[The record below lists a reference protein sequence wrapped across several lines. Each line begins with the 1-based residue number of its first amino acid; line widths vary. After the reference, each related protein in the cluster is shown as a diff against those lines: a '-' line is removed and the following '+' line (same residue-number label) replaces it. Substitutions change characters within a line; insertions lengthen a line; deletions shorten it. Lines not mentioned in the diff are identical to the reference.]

1 MPLLNNKVN
10 NQTKERQMALKHVG
24 RIRTNK
30 NRVVVA
36 YRTVPGDAKH
46 AVIVNIQALSAD
58 EHDSL
63 MTQVESQA
71 GQDAY
76 EFAEMMARATLPD
89 GRNMLAAFHTT
100 GKMMKVAVEDVEMQP
115 DHQTVLPLNELNE
128 MIAKQRGVTIDELAI
143 QPNVPATPQAEAKPV
158 ASMQTADIK
167 APQDA
172 VLSDED
178 LAAQYRSQADSLYK
192 EAKALRAQAEELVPT
207 TKKSKAKATASA
219 AG

>member
-1 MPLLNNKVN
+1 
-10 NQTKERQMALKHVG
+10 MALKHVG
-24 RIRTNK
+24 RIKKSKNK
-30 NRVVVA
+30 VVVA
-36 YRTVPGDAKH
+36 YRTIPGDSKSC
-46 AVIVNIQALSAD
+46 VVVNTQALSAD

-63 MTQVESQA
+63 MVQVESQA
-71 GQDAY
+71 GQSSY
-76 EFAEMMARATLPD
+76 EFAEMMARASLPD

-100 GKMMKVAVEDVEMQP
+100 GKMMKVAVEEVEMQP
-115 DHQTVLPLNELNE
+115 DHQTTIPLNELNQ
-128 MIAKQRGVTIDELAI
+128 MIADQKGVTIDELAL
-143 QPNVPATPQAEAKPV
+143 QPNTPANTESKATPV

-167 APQDA
+167 APAQDS

-192 EAKALRAQAEELVPT
+192 EAKALRAQAEDLVPT

>member
-1 MPLLNNKVN
+1 
-10 NQTKERQMALKHVG
+10 MALKHVG
-24 RIRTNK
+24 RIK
-30 NRVVVA
+30 KSKSKVVVA
-36 YRTVPGDAKH
+36 YRTIPGDSKSC
-46 AVIVNIQALSAD
+46 VVVNTQVLGAD

-71 GQDAY
+71 GQSAY
-76 EFAEMMARATLPD
+76 EFAEMMARASLPD

-100 GKMMKVAVEDVEMQP
+100 GKMMKLAVDDVEMQP
-115 DHQTVLPLNELNE
+115 DHQTIIPLNELNQ
-128 MIAKQRGVTIDELAI
+128 MIADQKGVTIDELAL
-143 QPNVPATPQAEAKPV
+143 QPNVPAKTESKATPV

-167 APQDA
+167 APAQDS
-172 VLSDED
+172 VLTDED

-192 EAKALRAQAEELVPT
+192 EAKALRAQAEDLVPT

>member
-1 MPLLNNKVN
+1 
-10 NQTKERQMALKHVG
+10 MALKHVG
-24 RIRTNK
+24 RIKKSKNK
-30 NRVVVA
+30 VIVA
-36 YRTVPGDAKH
+36 YRTLPGDSKSC
-46 AVIVNIQALSAD
+46 VVVNTQALSAD

-63 MTQVESQA
+63 MVQVESQA
-71 GQDAY
+71 GQSSY
-76 EFAEMMARATLPD
+76 EFAEMMARASLPD

-100 GKMMKVAVEDVEMQP
+100 GKMMKVAVEEVEMQP
-115 DHQTVLPLNELNE
+115 DHQTTIPLNELNQ
-128 MIAKQRGVTIDELAI
+128 MIADQKGVTIDELAL
-143 QPNVPATPQAEAKPV
+143 QPNTPANTESKATPV

-167 APQDA
+167 APAQDS

-192 EAKALRAQAEELVPT
+192 EAKALRAQAEDLVPT